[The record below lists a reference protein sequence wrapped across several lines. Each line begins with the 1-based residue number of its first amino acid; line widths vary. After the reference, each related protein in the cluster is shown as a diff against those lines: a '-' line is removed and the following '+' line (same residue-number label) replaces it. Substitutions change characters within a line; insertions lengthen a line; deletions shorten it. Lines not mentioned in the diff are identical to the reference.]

1 MDGIP
6 RLSFWYVAVFWNN
19 FAFSG
24 KPLIFLTRLQVYFI
38 GGGAAG
44 GPWRHQQWSPYWILP
59 GSRNQVKTVGNSNF
73 CDGMIL
79 FLKKHV
85 FSPKIGLTNCT
96 FDVISRNHSN
106 WPSLNLSQN
115 LRKGWTNSYRK
126 RQVLMFYPL
135 RKLLIRTP
143 AKNVFWRPLNC
154 KTEFA
159 KNVAHAQL
167 TTLASL
173 PPQTVLSVSKFRLH
187 YKALELLVCWRVI
200 SVLSSL
206 KHTCLYRL

>member
-1 MDGIP
+1 MVALLEACDVTNNGLHLGCHLGFYQELEI
-6 RLSFWYVAVFWNN
+6 RLKPWEIVIFVMAWFYFW
-19 FAFSG
+19 
-24 KPLIFLTRLQVYFI
+24 K
-38 GGGAAG
+38 
-44 GPWRHQQWSPYWILP
+44 
-59 GSRNQVKTVGNSNF
+59 K
-73 CDGMIL
+73 
-79 FLKKHV
+79 LKKHV

-159 KNVAHAQL
+159 KNLAHAQL

-206 KHTCLYRL
+206 KHTWLHRL